1 MADIFDRKKRS
12 EVMSL
17 VRSSNNVSTEL
28 RLMGLFRKHG
38 VTGWRRGLKL
48 PGRPDFT
55 FPKERLC
62 VFVDGCFWHGCPRCY
77 RKPKSN
83 ARFWAQKVQRNRQ
96 RDRQV
101 SRKLRGMGVAV
112 YRVWECRIG
121 EGMTV
126 TRIRVAVEGRRGKP

>member
-12 EVMSL
+12 EVMSR
-17 VRSSNNVSTEL
+17 VRSSNNASTEL

-38 VTGWRRGLKL
+38 VTGWRRGIKL

-55 FPKERLC
+55 FSKERLC

-77 RKPKSN
+77 RKPKAN
-83 ARFWAQKVQRNRQ
+83 ARFWAQKVQRNRK

-101 SRKLRGMGVAV
+101 SRNLRGMGMAV

-121 EGMTV
+121 EVVTV
-126 TRIRVAVEGRRGKP
+126 TRIRAAVDERRGMV